1 MDIPAAVRTTS
12 QSRRPRCRPRR
23 EQNGWVPW
31 RGRSAWFPAA
41 QCHGAIGTASL
52 PDLLPG
58 GPTWPPCCTG
68 RMAGLVTF
76 HRQSHISEACA
87 RGQSPA
93 PAPEAGGSACLCS
106 RLLSAGDGDH
116 VGGTVH
122 CTWAPFARGTRKLD
136 QQQVSSFAGREGEEP
151 RKCPQAACPLFRTPT
166 QGQPFPYSPPSLCQ
180 RGPQA
185 AGLMGSPWAVQG

>member
-1 MDIPAAVRTTS
+1 MDIPAAARTTS
-12 QSRRPRCRPRR
+12 RSRRPRR

-52 PDLLPG
+52 PDPLPG
-58 GPTWPPCCTG
+58 GPMWPPCCTS
-68 RMAGLVTF
+68 RMAGLMTF

-122 CTWAPFARGTRKLD
+122 CTWAPFARGTQKLD
-136 QQQVSSFAGREGEEP
+136 QQQVSSFAGRAGGGLGNAPRPPALSSEP
-151 RKCPQAACPLFRTPT
+151 PLRD
-166 QGQPFPYSPPSLCQ
+166 SPSSTAPLRSVSVAP
-180 RGPQA
+180 RPPG
-185 AGLMGSPWAVQG
+185 